1 MSPLRQFGEYCNLLY
16 KGVRSATEVG
26 MYRSNL
32 TNELVKIGYESMPII
47 ILTGIFSGAVMT
59 IQTSYQLQSAL
70 IPKSTIGSIV
80 SKSMIIELAAV
91 VSSLV
96 LAGKVGARISTE
108 LGTMRV
114 SEQIDALESMGFNSV
129 SFLVIPR
136 IIGGIIMFPVLYL
149 AAAAFGIGGGV
160 LAGVVSGALPA
171 SEFMEGARTFFHP
184 ADVLFGLIKATVFGY
199 IVTSIACYKGYYATG
214 GAEGVG
220 TSTTRATVLGCIYV
234 LLADL
239 ILATILL

>member
-1 MSPLRQFGEYCNLLY
+1 MNSIKQFGQYCKLLY
-16 KGVRSATEVG
+16 EGIRSATEFRL
-26 MYRSNL
+26 YKSNL
-32 TNELVKIGYESMPII
+32 SNELVKIGYESMPII
-47 ILTGIFSGAVMT
+47 ILTGVFSGAVMT

-80 SKSMIIELAAV
+80 SKSMLIELAAV

-136 IIGGIIMFPVLYL
+136 IIAGILMFPILYL

-160 LAGVVSGALPA
+160 FAGVVTGALPA
-171 SEFMEGARTFFHP
+171 SDFMEGARTFFHP
-184 ADVLFGLIKATVFGY
+184 SDVLFGLIKAMVFGY
-199 IVTSIACYKGYYATG
+199 IVTSIACFKGFYATG

-220 TSTTRATVLGCIYV
+220 HSTTRATVLGCIYV

-239 ILATILL
+239 VLATILL